1 MTDSSPL
8 LHRPLQDADA
18 ESVLVGGF
26 AVAQAAG
33 LHGLDGLRQLP
44 GSSGILRNPG
54 TPQGFAFALGPVHP
68 GLDALCD
75 EIAFQLGIGDR
86 DVVHHFAHRTGRVQ
100 PGLLVTLQPDPPVFQ
115 LFQSLGGV

>member
-44 GSSGILRNPG
+44 SSPGILRNPG
-54 TPQGFAFALGPVHP
+54 TPQGFAFAFGPVHT
-68 GLDALCD
+68 GLDALSD
-75 EIAFQLGIGDR
+75 EVAFQLGIGDG
-86 DVVHHFAHRTGRVQ
+86 DVVHHFPHRTSRVQ
-100 PGLLVTLQPDPPVFQ
+100 PRLLVTLQPHAPVFQ
-115 LFQSLGGV
+115 LFQGLGGV